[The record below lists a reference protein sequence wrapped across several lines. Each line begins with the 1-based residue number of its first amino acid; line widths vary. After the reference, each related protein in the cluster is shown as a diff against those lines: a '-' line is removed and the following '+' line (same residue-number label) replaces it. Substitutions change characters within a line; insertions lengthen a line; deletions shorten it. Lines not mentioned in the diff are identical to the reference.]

1 MLSMDALVSNR
12 LSFGDGHHHA
22 ETKVK
27 VSIRGLNV
35 WYDYGGKLAIKNVD
49 LNIFDD
55 EVTAFIG
62 PSGCGKST
70 ILKCLNRMTE
80 TITGVTITGDILIDG
95 ARINDS
101 AIEVCKFRNRIGWVA
116 QTPNP
121 FPRSIYENVA
131 YGARINGFVDS
142 KAEADAFVEQCLL
155 EANLW
160 EEMKDQLLK
169 PGNQLSGGQ
178 QQRLCIA
185 RALST
190 KPEIILMDEPCSAL
204 DPNATSRV
212 EDLIGELRKS
222 HAIVIVTHNMQQAA
236 RVSQRV
242 AYFHLGEMLEC
253 GDTEEVMSRPKT
265 QKCHDYITGRFG

>member
-1 MLSMDALVSNR
+1 MISMDALVNNR
-12 LSFGDGHHHA
+12 LSFGDGHHHN
-22 ETKVK
+22 ENKVK
-27 VSIRGLNV
+27 ISIHDLNV
-35 WYDYGGKLAIKNVD
+35 WYEYGSKHALKNVN
-49 LNIFDD
+49 LNIHDH

-70 ILKCLNRMTE
+70 LLKCLNRMSE
-80 TITGVTITGDILIDG
+80 TIDGVTITGEILIDG
-95 ARINDS
+95 ASINDS
-101 AIEVCKFRNRIGWVA
+101 AIEVCKLRSRFGWVA
-116 QTPNP
+116 QMPNP

-131 YGARINGFVDS
+131 YGARINGFVDN
-142 KAEADAFVEQCLL
+142 KAEADVFVEQCLT

-160 EEMKDQLLK
+160 NEVKDQLLR

-204 DPNATSRV
+204 DPNATSRI
-212 EDLIGELRKS
+212 EDLIDELRES

-253 GDTEEVMSRPKT
+253 GDTAEVMSRPKT